1 MGRCRALIIVLASA
15 HLLPPPVDLRDAR
28 DRAQAPFSPVCRDT
42 ASSNATV
49 RGRAYDEL
57 TAEQRRV
64 FDARNQVFVRR
75 DVPGSPWP
83 AVVVYQYVAAPP
95 EAAAAVFVDYDLH
108 RTYIPG
114 VKQSRVS
121 AVVNPTTVEVDYVVS
136 VPVVSDERYTVRN
149 HLCTY
154 HGGESYAV
162 EWTLVRASSTK
173 ATTGHARFEPHLDPS
188 RNERGTVMVYS
199 NFVTPGSSLAG
210 LGMIK
215 TRALEQMRETASALV
230 RRIEAER
237 STDPALLEKQV
248 DAMRAALKR

>member
-1 MGRCRALIIVLASA
+1 M
-15 HLLPPPVDLRDAR
+15 
-28 DRAQAPFSPVCRDT
+28 
-42 ASSNATV
+42 
-49 RGRAYDEL
+49 
-57 TAEQRRV
+57 
-64 FDARNQVFVRR
+64 
-75 DVPGSPWP
+75 
-83 AVVVYQYVAAPP
+83 
-95 EAAAAVFVDYDLH
+95 FVDYDLH

-230 RRIEAER
+230 RRIEAGAVEPIRHSSRNRSPPCAPPSSVRRHSTRFRQGTAPCPTRSASAWKPHSAHSTRFSGCWAVAGSPR
-237 STDPALLEKQV
+237 STSRPSDRWNAPW
-248 DAMRAALKR
+248 RSIRWTGRPRPCR